1 MRWNELGKFLIVALA
16 IVGGFVM
23 YIRPLA
29 SSVKQGLD
37 LQGGTHVV
45 LQAVDTPQLK
55 VNDDALDRATH
66 IIERRVNALGLTEPV
81 VQRQGRDR
89 IIVELPGVKDPEKA
103 INMLGKTAML
113 EFKDPNNKTV
123 LTGTDLKDAKAV
135 VGNGNQPLVSMEF
148 SDEGG
153 QKFADVTARNVGKRI
168 AITLDGEVLTAPVV
182 QEAITGGRAQIT
194 GNRSM
199 EEAQHLAIL
208 LRSGS
213 LPVKLE
219 IIENRTVGPTLGQ
232 DSKEASQKAFLIG
245 VAGVFVF
252 MILFYRLSGV
262 VADIALLLYTM
273 LLLLVMRYLN
283 ATLTLPGMAGII
295 LSIGMAVDAN
305 VLIFERFKEEI
316 RTGKTLRKAMDNG
329 FGRALVTIL
338 DSNITT
344 LMACAV
350 LFYLGTGEPH
360 GFWHLRS
367 ESRGGGKM
375 KNFSIVRNW
384 KIFFAITIIGLMI
397 GYGSMI
403 FRGFNLGIDFTG
415 GSIMDLKFEKAVQV
429 AQVREVLGK
438 HNLGG
443 AIIQLESNDSAAT
456 SSQGVLIRT
465 PVIAD
470 NDRTTVMQDM
480 EKSLGKFEIRRVE
493 NVGATIGGELIQ
505 QAAIAIFLSWVLM
518 VLYITIRFQLNFA
531 LAAII
536 ALIIDVSVTLSW
548 FSLLQLEIDS
558 TFVAALLTVVGYSV
572 NGTIVIFDRIRE
584 NLKVHR
590 RTETVTDMIDN
601 SIKSTL
607 TRTIYTT
614 ITTLFAIVAIFLF
627 GGETIHNFSF
637 AMLVGCCSGAYTSIL
652 LAGTIWLFLQHKK
665 AGE

>member
-1 MRWNELGKFLIVALA
+1 
-16 IVGGFVM
+16 
-23 YIRPLA
+23 
-29 SSVKQGLD
+29 
-37 LQGGTHVV
+37 
-45 LQAVDTPQLK
+45 
-55 VNDDALDRATH
+55 
-66 IIERRVNALGLTEPV
+66 
-81 VQRQGRDR
+81 
-89 IIVELPGVKDPEKA
+89 
-103 INMLGKTAML
+103 
-113 EFKDPNNKTV
+113 
-123 LTGTDLKDAKAV
+123 
-135 VGNGNQPLVSMEF
+135 
-148 SDEGG
+148 
-153 QKFADVTARNVGKRI
+153 
-168 AITLDGEVLTAPVV
+168 
-182 QEAITGGRAQIT
+182 
-194 GNRSM
+194 
-199 EEAQHLAIL
+199 
-208 LRSGS
+208 
-213 LPVKLE
+213 
-219 IIENRTVGPTLGQ
+219 
-232 DSKEASQKAFLIG
+232 
-245 VAGVFVF
+245 
-252 MILFYRLSGV
+252 
-262 VADIALLLYTM
+262 
-273 LLLLVMRYLN
+273 
-283 ATLTLPGMAGII
+283 
-295 LSIGMAVDAN
+295 
-305 VLIFERFKEEI
+305 
-316 RTGKTLRKAMDNG
+316 
-329 FGRALVTIL
+329 
-338 DSNITT
+338 
-344 LMACAV
+344 
-350 LFYLGTGEPH
+350 
-360 GFWHLRS
+360 
-367 ESRGGGKM
+367 M
-375 KNFSIVRNW
+375 KNFSIVKNW

-443 AIIQLESNDSAAT
+443 AIIQLESNDSSAT

-470 NDRTTVMQDM
+470 NDRTAVMQDM
-480 EKSLGKFEIRRVE
+480 EKALGKFDIRRVE

-505 QAAIAIFLSWVLM
+505 QAAIAIILSWVLM
-518 VLYITIRFQLNFA
+518 IIYITIRFQLNFA

-590 RTETVTDMIDN
+590 RSETVTDMIDN

-607 TRTIYTT
+607 TRTVYTT